1 MALKFY
7 TSVAKWLKVKAR
19 KFWRLMP
26 MLIEVTGEKLEGRG
40 GRGGGVFS
48 ASPILGSTTKESYQ
62 FVNFIKNII

>member
-1 MALKFY
+1 
-7 TSVAKWLKVKAR
+7 
-19 KFWRLMP
+19 

-40 GRGGGVFS
+40 DGKGGVFS

>member
-1 MALKFY
+1 
-7 TSVAKWLKVKAR
+7 
-19 KFWRLMP
+19 

-40 GRGGGVFS
+40 GRGEGGVFS

>member
-7 TSVAKWLKVKAR
+7 TSVTKWLKVKAR

-26 MLIEVTGEKLEGRG
+26 MLIEVTGEKLQGRG
-40 GRGGGVFS
+40 DGVFS